1 MRHTKQLIAGTWVDA
16 LAGGTRDLVDPATGS
31 VIDQV
36 AFGDAQDA
44 GAAIDAAST
53 ALADWRGLGP
63 FARAEILLEAADQI
77 AARADELAV
86 ITTEESGKPIGQS
99 RAEWLSA
106 PNYLRFAATEAT
118 RLGGRIIPSR
128 VPGRRIEVTYS
139 PIGVVGVIAAWNFP
153 IYNVNRAASSA
164 LAAGCTVVVRPS
176 EYTPRS
182 AFAYGEALTD
192 AGVPAGVINVVNG
205 DAGAIAQAM
214 LDDGR
219 VRKMQFT
226 GSSRVGRILMDGAS
240 RTITKLSLELGGN
253 APVIVMPDVADL
265 DAVVAGG
272 VTAKYRNGGQACIA
286 PQRFIVHESI
296 AQRFTDLATERTAAL
311 VVGDPALRATDVGP
325 IINEVQ
331 RDRIDRIVSES
342 VDTGGRVT
350 TGGTRL
356 DGSGYFFAP
365 TVITG
370 DLAGTPVMT
379 EEVFG
384 PVLPITTF
392 EDVDEALVIANSVE
406 DGLSAFVWTT
416 DLATAFTVADELE
429 FGMVGINDWYPVT
442 AEAPFGGVKQS
453 GLGRESGS
461 EGLLEYLEPQTR
473 YIGGLTR

>member
-1 MRHTKQLIAGTWVDA
+1 MQTKQLIGGVWTDA
-16 LAGGTRDLVDPATGS
+16 LAGETWDLIDPATGS
-31 VIDQV
+31 VIDRV
-36 AFGDAQDA
+36 AYGGGRDAT
-44 GAAIDAAST
+44 AAIDAASA
-53 ALADWRGLGP
+53 ALSDWRGLGP
-63 FARAEILLEAADQI
+63 FARAEILMEAADLI
-77 AARADELAV
+77 TARADELAV
-86 ITTEESGKPIGQS
+86 ITTAESGKPIGQS

-106 PNYLRFAATEAT
+106 PSYLRFAATEAT
-118 RLGGRIIPSR
+118 RLGGRIIPSK

-192 AGVPAGVINVVNG
+192 AGIPAGVINVVNG
-205 DAGAIAQAM
+205 DPEGIAQVM

-272 VTAKYRNGGQACIA
+272 VTAKYRNGGQVCIA

-296 AQRFTDLATERTAAL
+296 AQQFTDLATQRSAAL
-311 VVGDPALRATDVGP
+311 VVGDPATRATEVGP
-325 IINEVQ
+325 IINAAQ

-342 VDTGGRVT
+342 VDAGGSVT
-350 TGGTRL
+350 TGGSPL
-356 DGSGYFFAP
+356 DGPGFFFAP

-392 EDVDEALVIANSVE
+392 LDVEEALGIANAVE
-406 DGLSAFVWTT
+406 EGLTAFVWTN

-429 FGMVGINDWYPVT
+429 YGMVGINDWYPVT
-442 AEAPFGGVKQS
+442 AEAPFGGVKGS
-453 GLGRESGS
+453 GLGRESGT